1 MQTHYG
7 GEIIMSLT
15 ISGEGGGGDLPNL
28 QPGIYQGT
36 CYSIVDMGTTDQEYK
51 GVKNKKTRVHLSF
64 EITHA
69 LDPENNPITME
80 DGRPFGVFKTYTASL
95 FEAARL
101 RQDLESWRGKRFTEQ
116 ELKGF
121 DISNLIGCTARI
133 EVGLTAPTDFYPGGK
148 TKILAL
154 REPREGVKKID
165 TVNDAVIFD
174 LDVYLDDFRG
184 KQSPESKA
192 MCDIFFDLPTWIK
205 KEIESSYEYD
215 AVNSEDDS
223 APGSM
228 ADEVS
233 NLTEQAAKE
242 MNDSSFDE
250 DNIPF

>member
-1 MQTHYG
+1 LQTHYG

-133 EVGLTAPTDFYPGGK
+133 EV
-148 TKILAL
+148 
-154 REPREGVKKID
+154 
-165 TVNDAVIFD
+165 VIFD